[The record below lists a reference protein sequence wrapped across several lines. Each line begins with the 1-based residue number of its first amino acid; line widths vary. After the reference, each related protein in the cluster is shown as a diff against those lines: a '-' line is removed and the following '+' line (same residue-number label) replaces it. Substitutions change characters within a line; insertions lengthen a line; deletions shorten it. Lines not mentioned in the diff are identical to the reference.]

1 MNGNPFLPFI
11 PPLTQ
16 WFSSLFSSD
25 EPEPKP
31 KLTTFGQMKNEYDTA
46 RSSFANKMKA
56 NDRSMYDISKTIP
69 LSQGRF
75 KGASIPVD
83 MVNDAVSSA
92 KRYNVDPMLMVSLI
106 GRESTF
112 GSGNEKNMKWANYS
126 APKPGSNYATFS
138 KKGLLSG
145 WNVAE
150 SYQPYNFMRFLADK
164 KAPGISVTKDK
175 YGWNYKV
182 DNQKLV
188 DKYLEQNPD
197 VYDDYAKM
205 VKSTPRLGNLNSF
218 DLAAKFIKEKG
229 LSKYN
234 PGDKTYVKDI
244 KSDMSLLRSDPKLM
258 SHMRKL
264 GYR

>member
-11 PPLTQ
+11 PPITQ
-16 WFSSLFSSD
+16 WLSLLFSSD

-31 KLTTFGQMKNEYDTA
+31 TLTTFNQMKNEYDTA
-46 RSSFANKMKA
+46 RSSFASRMKA
-56 NDRSMYDISKTIP
+56 NDRAMYDVSKTIP

-83 MVNDAVSSA
+83 MVNDAVRSA
-92 KRYNVDPMLMVSLI
+92 KKYNIDPMLMVSII

-112 GSGNEKNMKWANYS
+112 GSGDEKNMRWAGYS
-126 APKPGSNYATFS
+126 PPKSGSNYATFS

-145 WNVAE
+145 WNVSE
-150 SYQPYNFMRFLADK
+150 PYQPYDFMRFLADK
-164 KAPGISVTKDK
+164 KAPGISVSKDNH
-175 YGWNYKV
+175 GWKYKV
-182 DNQKLV
+182 SNQKSV
-188 DKYLEQNPD
+188 DEYLDQNPN
-197 VYDDYAKM
+197 VYEDYTKM
-205 VKSTPRLGNLNSF
+205 IKSTPRLGDMNSF

-234 PGDKTYVKDI
+234 PGDKTYVKDV